1 MIGSLIISTAF
12 VCSVVSM
19 VLYFLAFRGKTSV
32 VAWARRS
39 YHTMVFLVFSAS
51 IFFLYIILTHQYQY
65 HYVYSYSSDNL
76 SLGYLIS
83 TFWAGQEGSFM
94 LWLFLTSFTGVVV
107 QYYTS
112 KRESLEYSVMAV
124 FGLSTTFLLA
134 MVSPL
139 LKNPFAYLWT
149 EPLLLDLKHLNP
161 EMVRLPFLQSFF
173 FADPG
178 TGQPYLRFNSEV
190 YASLQSAGI
199 SIKEFII
206 HGKGLNPLLQNFWMQ
221 IHPPILFAGFSLAT
235 VPFSFAISALMRN
248 DYKDWVRQS
257 FPWLLAMSGIL
268 GLGIM
273 LGGYWA
279 YGVLGWGGYWA
290 WDPVENSSLVP
301 WLISVAAIH
310 TFLVQRKTQNAESPI
325 GRFAR
330 TNLIL
335 SLLTYILVVYSTFLT
350 RSGILG
356 DASVHSFDN
365 PGSSVYL
372 FLLIFIITYVVLSVA
387 MVIKRWNKLGA
398 LSLPEGN
405 LLSRELALFTASV
418 AFICSA
424 TVVIVGTSA
433 PIIKK
438 TVEPAFYNEMH
449 VPLAIIIGLLNG
461 LSLVLSWKTTTTTNL
476 YKDLKIS
483 LIVAAVLSILTVIIG
498 DVANVM
504 MILLIFSSYVTLIIN
519 GKIAYKVFKSN
530 KKVLGAYVAHIGL
543 ALFLLGVVGSA
554 AYSQEKDV
562 NLVRGQAAH
571 VFGYELTF
579 TDLVLN
585 KENKYEF
592 VIDVKKPGGDG
603 SQSMSDVLHFTRSVG
618 EVRPVMF
625 ISEVN
630 NGLMKEPDILT
641 AFVKDLYISPLN
653 YDDGS
658 SQAQNGSQLSLTPDQ
673 ETTVGGVKVKYQ
685 ELIKPDVSAMSTGAN
700 FKMGVRLIVGEGKDS
715 HPVDV
720 MIQKEGNNFVA
731 IPVEIPEA
739 KVQISLSTID
749 HTSKSVA
756 LVVTPNDGSHAAMT
770 QGQEVFSVAV
780 STKPFIS
787 LVWLGVFIMVS
798 GFVISTIRRLKE
810 SAK

>member
-1 MIGSLIISTAF
+1 MLGSLFISAAF
-12 VCSVVSM
+12 VCSLLSM
-19 VLYFLAFRGKTSV
+19 VLYFLAFRGKTNLV
-32 VAWARRS
+32 TWARTS
-39 YHTMVFLVFSAS
+39 YHAMVFLVFSAS
-51 IFFLYIILTHQYQY
+51 IFLLYIILTHQYQY
-65 HYVYSYSSDNL
+65 HYVYNYSSDNL
-76 SLGYLIS
+76 SLGFLIS

-94 LWLFLTSFTGVVV
+94 LWLFLTAFTGVIV

-112 KRESLEYSVMAV
+112 KRDSLEYSVMAI

-139 LKNPFAYLWT
+139 LKNPFALLWV
-149 EPLLLDLKHLNP
+149 EPSLLDLKHINP
-161 EMVRLPFLQSFF
+161 ELLRLPFLQSFL

-199 SIKEFII
+199 TMKDFLI

-221 IHPPILFAGFSLAT
+221 IHPPILFTGFSLAT
-235 VPFSFAISALMRN
+235 VPFAFAMSALMRN
-248 DYKDWVRQS
+248 DYKNWVRQS
-257 FPWLLAMSGIL
+257 FPWLLTLSGVL

-301 WLISVAAIH
+301 WLISIAAIH
-310 TFLVQRKTQNAESPI
+310 TFIVQRKTQNESSPI

-365 PGSSVYL
+365 PGSSVYI
-372 FLLIFIITYVVLSVA
+372 FLLIFIITYVLISA
-387 MVIKRWNKLGA
+387 FMVIKRWNKLGA
-398 LSLPEGN
+398 LSLPEGE

-424 TVVIVGTSA
+424 TVVVVGTSA

-461 LSLVLSWKTTTTTNL
+461 LSLVLSWKNTTTGNL
-476 YKDLKIS
+476 LKELKLS
-483 LIVAAVLSILTVIIG
+483 LLIAAVLSIVSVIIG
-498 DVANVM
+498 DVTNIM

-519 GKIAYKVFKSN
+519 GKIGYKVIKAN
-530 KKVLGAYVAHIGL
+530 KKLIGAYVAHIGL
-543 ALFLLGVVGSA
+543 ALFLLGVVDSA

-562 NLVRGQAAH
+562 NLVRGQA
-571 VFGYELTF
+571 VQVLGYELTF
-579 TDLVLN
+579 NDLVLN

-592 VIDVKKPGGDG
+592 VIDVKRPGGDA
-603 SQSMSDVLHFTRSVG
+603 SQSMSDVLHFTRSTG
-618 EVRPVMF
+618 QVRPVMF

-641 AFVKDLYISPLN
+641 SFVKDLYISPLN

-658 SQAQNGSQLSLTPDQ
+658 SQAQNGTQLSLAPD
-673 ETTVGGVKVKYQ
+673 EESTVAGVKVRYK
-685 ELIKPDVSAMSTGAN
+685 ELIKPDVSAMSGGGD

-715 HPVDV
+715 HPLDV
-720 MIQKEGNNFVA
+720 MIQKQGNNFVA

-749 HTSKSVA
+749 HASKSVA
-756 LVVTPNDGSHAAMT
+756 LVVTPNDAAHNPMSHP
-770 QGQEVFSVAV
+770 QEVFSVAV

-787 LVWLGVFIMVS
+787 LVWFGVAIMVI
-798 GFVISTIRRLKE
+798 GFGISTVRRLKE
-810 SAK
+810 SAA